1 MVYLSMSARSSNR
14 EQENLRRRHHNK
26 HKIRLDIQQRLLEL
40 RRLDLRAPHPRL
52 ARPQPLH
59 SRHLFLRR
67 QKPRRHRRARKRK
80 APQPKQKRQPARQ
93 QINVLP
99 RLEPAPLDLR
109 KPVVERPTDNG
120 EQPGTA
126 EPPALA
132 QRLLLLR
139 VEARDDAHEARGDD
153 ALDEAE
159 EEALHVEPLVR
170 HDAGRRHADGG
181 PDDDDGAEDAAKVE
195 ALQGKGHGVQAGEHA
210 KVEEGRRPREAR
222 GVDGGGRGGP
232 VRHRELEVACHAEE
246 DGGAQD
252 GFVVVYQAI
261 WEAMV
266 SRVVRKGGG
275 GRDVQPKT
283 MAGIRNQ
290 SVFLTARATTT
301 GLTSWERSPT
311 MAMASSFARE
321 LTEETLAS
329 LALRF
334 FSTSGAIGPPSGCA
348 MIN

>member
-1 MVYLSMSARSSNR
+1 M
-14 EQENLRRRHHNK
+14 
-26 HKIRLDIQQRLLEL
+26 
-40 RRLDLRAPHPRL
+40 
-52 ARPQPLH
+52 
-59 SRHLFLRR
+59 
-67 QKPRRHRRARKRK
+67 
-80 APQPKQKRQPARQ
+80 
-93 QINVLP
+93 
-99 RLEPAPLDLR
+99 
-109 KPVVERPTDNG
+109 
-120 EQPGTA
+120 
-126 EPPALA
+126 
-132 QRLLLLR
+132 LR

-301 GLTSWERSPT
+301 GSTSWERSPT

-329 LALRF
+329 LALMF